1 MSESRA
7 FEDADRELREWMR
20 KRAFPKAYIQSIAT
34 EAHRLYTAALA
45 ELQARVMEL
54 ELERARIREALVK
67 IVIPDGEDAGV
78 ILLSDESP
86 TDWIEEHQCHVYRHA
101 YFSPLGDALVALA
114 KSLEST

>member
-1 MSESRA
+1 MTPSERA
-7 FEDADRELREWMR
+7 DAELRKFLKQYAHPQW
-20 KRAFPKAYIQSIAT
+20 IAT

-45 ELQARVMEL
+45 ELQVRVMEL